1 MRRRRDLHTEHLVY
15 YRDGYLSLSI
25 YQADRDRNEKP
36 RARAD
41 LADTRERCA
50 PSDGDDDDDDDEDV
64 RNTCPKR
71 NNSCLTFSAL
81 PGRN

>member
-1 MRRRRDLHTEHLVY
+1 MRTPAGPIHNAFY
-15 YRDGYLSLSI
+15 CRDGYLSLSI
-25 YQADRDRNEKP
+25 YQADRDRNRKP

-41 LADTRERCA
+41 LADTRDRCA
-50 PSDGDDDDDDDEDV
+50 PVTDGDGDDEDVDDV

-71 NNSCLTFSAL
+71 NNSCLKFSAS